1 MSAAAARPAVL
12 VVEDE
17 SLVRMFA
24 VDVIEDEGYEVI
36 EAASAAQAL
45 EKLRERPD
53 ISIIFTDINMPGD
66 MDGLDLAR
74 AVLRTNPGIH
84 IILTSGKQ
92 SPTRAELP
100 GASPF
105 VTKPYTAQQ
114 LARLLDRSLS

>member
-1 MSAAAARPAVL
+1 MSAAARPAVL

-45 EKLRERPD
+45 KKLEERPD

-74 AVLRTNPGIH
+74 AVLSTNPGIH

-100 GASPF
+100 GTSPF

-114 LARLLDRSLS
+114 LARLLDRSLI